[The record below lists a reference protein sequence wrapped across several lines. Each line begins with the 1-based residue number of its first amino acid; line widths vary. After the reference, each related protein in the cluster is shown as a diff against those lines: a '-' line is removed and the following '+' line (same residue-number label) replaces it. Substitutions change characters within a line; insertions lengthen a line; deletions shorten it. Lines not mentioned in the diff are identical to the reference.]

1 MAGLYIHIP
10 FCASR
15 CIYCG
20 FYSTTL
26 PQLQDRYVEAVCRE
40 MLLRG
45 ERREERGERN
55 AFMDESISSSKTLN
69 PQSSKKDTSLSP
81 LLSPLSSNSPTVGQ
95 EGLSTIYLGG
105 GTPSQ
110 LSAENLRKIFLYIN
124 KVYGTDFKEA
134 EDGSEME
141 ITMECNPD
149 DITPE
154 FCETLRTLPVNRISM
169 GAQTFS
175 DSRLR
180 FLRRRHT
187 ADEVRTAVDRLRKIG
202 IGNISI
208 DLMFGFPGE
217 TLEEWK
223 SDIRECLALDVEHIS
238 AYSLM
243 YEEGTSLYKMLVEEK
258 IKEIDEELSLQMYE
272 TLIDMLTAA
281 GFEHYE
287 ISNFAKLPNKQVSS
301 LKGISLSSLPSPL
314 SSKAISFRS
323 RHNSSYWHGTP
334 YIGIGAAAHSFDTV
348 SRRWNVA
355 DIKTYIESIER
366 GEQPYEREVLDTDTR
381 YNETVMTGLRTCE
394 GVDLKYISDSF
405 GAKYGRHLLSNA
417 QKNISLGNLIVED
430 NRLRLTRKGIYTSD
444 GITAE
449 LFV

>member
-40 MLLRG
+40 MEFRG
-45 ERREERGERN
+45 EG
-55 AFMDESISSSKTLN
+55 D
-69 PQSSKKDTSLSP
+69 
-81 LLSPLSSNSPTVGQ
+81 
-95 EGLSTIYLGG
+95 LSTIYLGG

-134 EDGSEME
+134 EDVSEME

-154 FCETLRTLPVNRISM
+154 FCETLCTLPVNRISM

-202 IGNISI
+202 IGNISV
-208 DLMFGFPGE
+208 DLMFGFPDE

-223 SDIRECLALDVEHIS
+223 SDIRECLALNVEHIS

-243 YEEGTSLYKMLVEEK
+243 YEEGTPLYKMLVEGK

-272 TLIDMLTAA
+272 TLINMLTAA

-287 ISNFAKLPNKQVSS
+287 ISNFAKP
-301 LKGISLSSLPSPL
+301 
-314 SSKAISFRS
+314 SFRS
-323 RHNSSYWHGTP
+323 RHNSSYWHDTP

-366 GEQPYEREVLDTDTR
+366 GELPYEREVLDTGTR
-381 YNETVMTGLRTCE
+381 YNEIVMTGLRTCE

-405 GAKYGRHLLSNA
+405 GAKYERHLLSNA